1 MANQKKMLIQF
12 VFINSLVYIAAS
24 VYTPYISSYYQM
36 NGMSK
41 LEIGMIM
48 SVGPFVTLFI
58 QPLWGILSDYTG
70 KRKQILQF
78 LCIAAA
84 ATMLLYFL
92 GYSVILMFV
101 CALLYASFTTA
112 LIPLSDAVITQKAR
126 ENHLNYAVIRMGGTI
141 GYAVVTIVAGFFI
154 KENPLCM
161 FLFTII
167 GYLLLT
173 LAVSSVSKDVYM
185 IQKEMPVKAEKRSAL
200 KIFDTNEVVYIFIFA
215 VVNMIGLTIV
225 NSFLGPKVLEMGF
238 DQSLI
243 GIMNF
248 LSAMSEVPVL
258 LLINRW
264 NERFR
269 AVYLMALAVV
279 LTGVRLLLASSDSI
293 VLVVMSQL
301 LQGLTYMVVFYTSVT
316 YISQHTLNGKAS
328 QAQTYLVMLQS
339 GLGAILA
346 NITAGYIM
354 GWLGTSAGFRWI
366 GLTVMCISLL
376 TLTVY
381 QYFTKQRKEG

>member
-1 MANQKKMLIQF
+1 M
-12 VFINSLVYIAAS
+12 
-24 VYTPYISSYYQM
+24 
-36 NGMSK
+36 
-41 LEIGMIM
+41 
-48 SVGPFVTLFI
+48 
-58 QPLWGILSDYTG
+58 
-70 KRKQILQF
+70 
-78 LCIAAA
+78 
-84 ATMLLYFL
+84 
-92 GYSVILMFV
+92 
-101 CALLYASFTTA
+101 
-112 LIPLSDAVITQKAR
+112 
-126 ENHLNYAVIRMGGTI
+126 
-141 GYAVVTIVAGFFI
+141 
-154 KENPLCM
+154 
-161 FLFTII
+161 
-167 GYLLLT
+167 
-173 LAVSSVSKDVYM
+173 
-185 IQKEMPVKAEKRSAL
+185 

>member
-1 MANQKKMLIQF
+1 
-12 VFINSLVYIAAS
+12 
-24 VYTPYISSYYQM
+24 
-36 NGMSK
+36 
-41 LEIGMIM
+41 
-48 SVGPFVTLFI
+48 
-58 QPLWGILSDYTG
+58 
-70 KRKQILQF
+70 
-78 LCIAAA
+78 
-84 ATMLLYFL
+84 
-92 GYSVILMFV
+92 
-101 CALLYASFTTA
+101 
-112 LIPLSDAVITQKAR
+112 
-126 ENHLNYAVIRMGGTI
+126 
-141 GYAVVTIVAGFFI
+141 
-154 KENPLCM
+154 
-161 FLFTII
+161 
-167 GYLLLT
+167 
-173 LAVSSVSKDVYM
+173 
-185 IQKEMPVKAEKRSAL
+185 
-200 KIFDTNEVVYIFIFA
+200 
-215 VVNMIGLTIV
+215 
-225 NSFLGPKVLEMGF
+225 MGF

>member
-1 MANQKKMLIQF
+1 
-12 VFINSLVYIAAS
+12 
-24 VYTPYISSYYQM
+24 
-36 NGMSK
+36 
-41 LEIGMIM
+41 
-48 SVGPFVTLFI
+48 
-58 QPLWGILSDYTG
+58 
-70 KRKQILQF
+70 
-78 LCIAAA
+78 
-84 ATMLLYFL
+84 
-92 GYSVILMFV
+92 
-101 CALLYASFTTA
+101 
-112 LIPLSDAVITQKAR
+112 
-126 ENHLNYAVIRMGGTI
+126 
-141 GYAVVTIVAGFFI
+141 
-154 KENPLCM
+154 
-161 FLFTII
+161 
-167 GYLLLT
+167 
-173 LAVSSVSKDVYM
+173 M